1 MRAYAGEAGFA
12 TAAPINRLTS
22 STPVSRRGQFI
33 RRHRVSQLATC
44 CGASDRQTMPDLRP
58 VFFVIGLMA
67 AAMGMMMFVPMVVDL
82 LFGDRSWQ
90 AFAIS
95 GVIVTL
101 FGGTLATSTYTPK
114 PDLRA
119 RGAFVLTVFSWI
131 VLAVLAALP
140 FLLDP
145 VRLSFTDALFEAT
158 SGITTT
164 GSTIMTG
171 LDDAP
176 KGILLW
182 RAMLQW
188 IGGIGI
194 IVTAMAILPMLGVGG
209 MQLFRLES
217 SDVGEKILPRAQ
229 SIAITIA
236 SIYFLLTI
244 TCALAYMGT
253 GMSGFDA
260 AAHSM
265 TTIAT
270 GGYSTSD
277 ASMGGFMDD
286 GADIVGSVF
295 MLLGALPFGVYM
307 LMVRR
312 GQFGAPMRDPQVR
325 AFLLVVTLLTLLVMV
340 ALIVSGAQDSELG
353 WVHSLRLSAFNTISI
368 ITGTGYATAD
378 YMQWGPL
385 AVAAFFFF
393 MFIGGCAGSTAC
405 SIKIFRYQVALEALR
420 AYLFRMPRPHAI
432 APMRYG
438 GRPLPD
444 AIVYSVLGY
453 FFLFFITVALI
464 ASLLGAIGLDPV
476 TAWSGAG
483 SAVANVGP
491 GLGDIIGPSGTY
503 QSLPNTAKWLL
514 MTGMIVGRLEI
525 VTALVVLTPSFWR
538 A

>member
-1 MRAYAGEAGFA
+1 MA
-12 TAAPINRLTS
+12 
-22 STPVSRRGQFI
+22 
-33 RRHRVSQLATC
+33 
-44 CGASDRQTMPDLRP
+44 DLRS

-67 AAMGMMMFVPMVVDL
+67 LAMGLLMFVPMAVDL
-82 LFGDRSWQ
+82 LYEDRSWQ

-95 GVIVTL
+95 GLVVTL
-101 FGGTLATSTYTPK
+101 IGGALATATYNPV
-114 PDLRA
+114 PDIRA

-140 FLLDP
+140 FMLDP
-145 VRLSFTDALFEAT
+145 VRLSLTDAFFEAT

-164 GSTIMTG
+164 GSTVMTG
-171 LDDAP
+171 IDDMP

-217 SDVGEKILPRAQ
+217 SDVGEKILPRAR
-229 SIAITIA
+229 SIALTIA
-236 SIYFLLTI
+236 GIYLGLTLS
-244 TCALAYMGT
+244 CATAYTWT
-253 GMSGFDA
+253 GMSVFDA
-260 AAHSM
+260 VAHAM

-286 GADIVGSVF
+286 GADIVGMVF

-312 GQFGAPMRDPQVR
+312 GQLDAPARDPQVR
-325 AFLLVVTLLTLLVMV
+325 AFLSVVVMLSLLVCV
-340 ALIVSGAQDSELG
+340 ALVTSGAQDSELG
-353 WVHSLRLSAFNTISI
+353 LLHSLRLSAFNTISI

-378 YMQWGPL
+378 YMNWGAM
-385 AVAAFFFF
+385 AVGAFFFY

-432 APMRYG
+432 APMRYN

-444 AIVYSVLGY
+444 AVVYSVLGY
-453 FFLFFITVALI
+453 FFLFFVTVAVI
-464 ASLLGAIGLDPV
+464 ASILGAIGLDPV

-503 QSLPNTAKWLL
+503 QDLPKLAKWAL
-514 MTGMIVGRLEI
+514 MTGMVVGRLEI
-525 VTALVVLTPSFWR
+525 VTALVVLTPGFWR

>member
-1 MRAYAGEAGFA
+1 
-12 TAAPINRLTS
+12 
-22 STPVSRRGQFI
+22 
-33 RRHRVSQLATC
+33 
-44 CGASDRQTMPDLRP
+44 MPDLRP

-67 AAMGMMMFVPMVVDL
+67 SAMGLLMFVPMGVDL
-82 LFGDRSWQ
+82 LYGDQSWQ

-101 FGGTLATSTYTPK
+101 VGGALATATYTPK

-145 VRLSFTDALFEAT
+145 VRLSLTDALFEAT

-164 GSTIMTG
+164 GSTILTG
-171 LDDAP
+171 LDDMP

-194 IVTAMAILPMLGVGG
+194 IVTAMAILPMLGIGG

-229 SIAITIA
+229 SIALTIA
-236 SIYFLLTI
+236 LIYLGLTVA
-244 TCALAYMGT
+244 CASAYMWT

-260 AAHSM
+260 YAHAM

-286 GADIVGSVF
+286 GADIVCMIF
-295 MLLGALPFGVYM
+295 MVLGALPFGMYM

-312 GQFGAPMRDPQVR
+312 GQFGAPLRDPQVR
-325 AFLLVVTLLTLLVMV
+325 AFIFVITMLGLLVMV
-340 ALIVSGAQDSELG
+340 GLIASGAQDSELG
-353 WVHSLRLSAFNTISI
+353 LLHSLRLSAFNTISI

-378 YMQWGPL
+378 YMTWGTL
-385 AVAAFFFF
+385 AIGAFFFF

-405 SIKIFRYQVALEALR
+405 SIKIFRYQVAMEAMR
-420 AYLFRMPRPHAI
+420 AYLFRMPRPHSI

-444 AIVYSVLGY
+444 TVVYSVLGY
-453 FFLFFITVALI
+453 FFLFFITVAVT
-464 ASLLGAIGLDPV
+464 AGALSAMGLDPV

-491 GLGDIIGPSGTY
+491 GLGEIIGPSGTY
-503 QSLPNTAKWLL
+503 QDLPNAAKWVLL
-514 MTGMIVGRLEI
+514 SAMIVGRLEI
-525 VTALVVLTPSFWR
+525 VTALVVVTPSFWR